1 MPMRYREA
9 VRMPLWL
16 LALIYFFFL
25 SFVLSVWA
33 ALGNI
38 AALSA
43 LFVVTTVMILLAAK
57 SALIIE
63 VTEEELRVGSAH
75 ISLSYIKTAA
85 ALTVQE
91 MKNIRTRDADPAA
104 YLAIRF
110 WNANGIKVLLDDPRD
125 LTPYWIIT
133 SKQSKE
139 LAEIL
144 NSQRG

>member
-1 MPMRYREA
+1 MPMRYRET

-33 ALGNI
+33 ALGDI

-57 SALIIE
+57 SALIIK
-63 VTEEELRVGSAH
+63 VTEHELRVGSAH
-75 ISLSYIKTAA
+75 ISLHYIDNAT
-85 ALTVQE
+85 ALTTHE

-110 WNANGIKVLLDDPRD
+110 WNANGVKVLLNDPRD
-125 LTPYWIIT
+125 PTPYWIIT
-133 SKQSKE
+133 SKNSKD

-144 NSQRG
+144 NSQRV